1 MNVSLSKGM
10 PRELKL
16 MMLLTNAMVSVPPF
30 LGLITSVVV
39 LGGTDVEVVVLDVV
53 VGGVVV
59 VPGAQDISISEII
72 TRKLN
77 NRPRYFL
84 FILPSSILSEYLLDH
99 T

>member
-1 MNVSLSKGM
+1 MNVSLSKGI
-10 PRELKL
+10 PSELKL
-16 MMLLTNAMVSVPPF
+16 IMLLTNAMVSVPPY
-30 LGLITSVVV
+30 LGLLTSVVV
-39 LGGTDVEVVVLDVV
+39 LGGADVEVVVLDVV

-59 VPGAQDISISEII
+59 VPGPQDIRISEIA

-84 FILPSSILSEYLLDH
+84 LIFPSSILSGYLLDY